1 MYDLLLANLEK
12 LDASSY
18 LRVFTIARI
27 GCFNPKEY
35 GEHYAGLEGL
45 QCTYQ
50 RQIIDSSLQDR
61 LFPNSVYF
69 INKSFSY
76 RLQLFAFKTFI

>member
-35 GEHYAGLEGL
+35 GAHYAGKV
-45 QCTYQ
+45 CSAH
-50 RQIIDSSLQDR
+50 IKD
-61 LFPNSVYF
+61 
-69 INKSFSY
+69 K
-76 RLQLFAFKTFI
+76 